1 MVRREIL
8 YTKRES
14 NFFTFSSGMAQMHD
28 QLYWQF
34 LSPSSQNWH
43 SFDSHINSAVSPM
56 WDDWYIIIA
65 SSQKLVQSWWERFQL
80 LMKGSTKMRT
90 THAESLFLKFYPV
103 SCDYVH
109 ETSEWKAT
117 GTDEHCHNLH
127 WSKEGTVSLCQEK
140 KCKEKRKTGRFFH
153 IAPTRYRAGYAK
165 YCRMPMIFQPNFL
178 SVRLFSHWVSH
189 IPVPNLK
196 NFENGMRNKKISNIT
211 FASSTF

>member
-1 MVRREIL
+1 MVTQEIL

-34 LSPSSQNWH
+34 LSPCSQNWH

-56 WDDWYIIIA
+56 WDWYIIIA

-80 LMKGSTKMRT
+80 LIKGSTKMRT

-140 KCKEKRKTGRFFH
+140 NVKKREKQEGSFTLPLLDIGLATLSTAECRWSSSQTSCLCASSL
-153 IAPTRYRAGYAK
+153 IESVTYR
-165 YCRMPMIFQPNFL
+165 
-178 SVRLFSHWVSH
+178 
-189 IPVPNLK
+189 NLK
-196 NFENGMRNKKISNIT
+196 TFENGMRNKKISNIT

>member
-1 MVRREIL
+1 MVRQEIL

-34 LSPSSQNWH
+34 LSPCSQNWH

-56 WDDWYIIIA
+56 WDWYIIIA

-80 LMKGSTKMRT
+80 LIKGSTKMRT

-103 SCDYVH
+103 SCDMSMRLLSGKLQ
-109 ETSEWKAT
+109 EQMSIAIICT
-117 GTDEHCHNLH
+117 GA
-127 WSKEGTVSLCQEK
+127 
-140 KCKEKRKTGRFFH
+140 R
-153 IAPTRYRAGYAK
+153 RAQ
-165 YCRMPMIFQPNFL
+165 CP
-178 SVRLFSHWVSH
+178 SVRKKNVKKREKQEGSFTLPLLDIGLATLSTAECRWSSSQTSCLCASSLIESVTYR
-189 IPVPNLK
+189 NLK
-196 NFENGMRNKKISNIT
+196 TFENGMRNKKISNIT